1 MSRRSSELL
10 SELEER
16 LHSIDSKLDQS
27 LDRIRSFLRGEE
39 KPTLKELVVVAAAK
53 KEDS

>member
-1 MSRRSSELL
+1 LSRRSSELL

-39 KPTLKELVVVAAAK
+39 KPTLTELVAAK